1 MTNKR
6 KQLARRLAA
15 KTGVSYQGA
24 INQLN
29 KNSDVETQ
37 LLVGDRLW
45 LHGEWPMYT
54 VEAVNPAM
62 NAWTGRDEAGHVGLY
77 PLDEVPRYWKH
88 LPNSPRQPSC
98 TCGPNEACGDCCHE
112 GNGRAVDYWRRV
124 LRRIDEADPETQSI
138 DLHTKYPLSL
148 IALGLQANK
157 LPTWTFALTP
167 QSLTMGKA
175 SPKPSPAA
183 PYALET
189 EIKALFQSPFQSIPG
204 VPKGLCWDFVQVHM
218 RFENEDGSCW
228 GMEHDY
234 TSVGSTFFQTEFTMT
249 VDGKTS
255 VHPMNQYNPWFI
267 VARAW
272 QLLRS
277 QVHRDTYP
285 KGFNPL
291 PKDSIDAIA
300 ELQVRDEWYQV
311 GLFERFGYPVRLVI
325 TLDRLKTDV

>member
-1 MTNKR
+1 
-6 KQLARRLAA
+6 
-15 KTGVSYQGA
+15 
-24 INQLN
+24 
-29 KNSDVETQ
+29 
-37 LLVGDRLW
+37 
-45 LHGEWPMYT
+45 MYT

-112 GNGRAVDYWRRV
+112 GNGKAVDYWRRV

-167 QSLTMGKA
+167 QSLPMGKA
-175 SPKPSPAA
+175 SPKPTPAA

-325 TLDRLKTDV
+325 TLERLKTDV